1 MCVSK
6 GWAVYMKCS
15 SQDQVFI
22 GEIYVNSSIPREG
35 GGYIYVWVGVCNP
48 DGVYVHVVE
57 DFWLWG
63 LGCCMLWVGVSDP
76 GGWILYAVPY
86 QPISCFLWLTLD
98 NESTWQWNKEIST
111 YTRSL
116 RKSGLLNTPFYSPH
130 HPSSITL
137 TDTRLSVRIHHVDEF
152 RDLEYIPVP
161 GFIFLSNLPIF
172 YRILRSHR

>member
-6 GWAVYMKCS
+6 GWAVYIKCS
-15 SQDQVFI
+15 SQDQVLI
-22 GEIYVNSSIPREG
+22 GKICQQFNPG
-35 GGYIYVWVGVCNP
+35 GWGGYIYLWVGVCNP
-48 DGVYVHVVE
+48 DGVYVQVVE
-57 DFWLWG
+57 DFWLRG

-76 GGWILYAVPY
+76 GGWVLYAVPY

-116 RKSGLLNTPFYSPH
+116 RKSGLLNTPLYSPH

-137 TDTRLSVRIHHVDEF
+137 TDTRLSVRVHHVDEF
-152 RDLEYIPVP
+152 RDLAYIPVP
-161 GFIFLSNLPIF
+161 GFIFLSNLPTF